1 MIPHA
6 WPYSLAKKTMRTQ
19 YGFTLIETMVAIA
32 ILAIVI
38 SIAAPSFTRILQS
51 NRAAVLSNELLGT
64 LQLAR
69 SEALKRRTNV
79 VLCRSTAGSNVC
91 VDGADWSSG
100 WRLMQGTIVLRTW
113 EPISGGTLTGPST
126 GITYQSNGLSGA
138 QATFTITTAPTC
150 SRTIQISATG
160 NATVNAGGCP

>member
-1 MIPHA
+1 M
-6 WPYSLAKKTMRTQ
+6 AKSTMRTQ

-38 SIAAPSFTRILQS
+38 SIAAPSFTRMLQS

-64 LQLAR
+64 LQIAR

-79 VLCRSTAGSNVC
+79 VLCRSTAGSNTC
-91 VDGADWSSG
+91 VNGTDWSSG
-100 WRLMQGTIVLRTW
+100 WLLMQGNTVLRTW
-113 EPISGGTLTGPST
+113 EPISGGTLVGPST
-126 GITYQSNGLSGA
+126 GMTYQSNGLTTLADGT

-150 SRTIQISATG
+150 SRTLQVSTTG
-160 NATVNAGGCP
+160 NATVAAGGCP